1 VDIQERWIGGQRN
14 GNFMSESRGEDAYVV
29 NVTSI
34 PCLHISEETGTRM
47 SGAR

>member
-1 VDIQERWIGGQRN
+1 MDRWSEDA
-14 GNFMSESRGEDAYVV
+14 NFMSESRGEDACVV
-29 NVTSI
+29 NVIMSI